1 MGAPYA
7 QVLRER
13 ILTAYDRGMTTKPI
27 AELFCVSPAWARRVK
42 QRRRESGQITHKPMG
57 GARLVKIDS
66 QKLHQLVA
74 QQPDATTRE
83 LHQRLGCVCCESAV
97 GMALK
102 RLGLTFKKRR
112 SMPASRIG
120 PTSPHVAPSGRASS
134 PAARRSV

>member
-7 QVLRER
+7 QDLRER
-13 ILTAYDRGMTTKPI
+13 ILAAYDRGMTTKPI

-57 GARLVKIDS
+57 GVRIVKIDS
-66 QKLHQLVA
+66 KKLRQLVA

-83 LHQRLGCVCCESAV
+83 LHRRLECRCCESAV
-97 GMALK
+97 GMALR

-112 SMPASRIG
+112 FMPANRIG
-120 PTSPHVAPSGRASS
+120 PTSPCAARSGRASS

>member
-7 QVLRER
+7 QDLRER
-13 ILTAYDRGMTTKPI
+13 ILAAYDRGMSTKPI
-27 AELFCVSPAWARRVK
+27 AQLFCVSPAWTRRVK

-57 GARLVKIDS
+57 DLRLVKIS
-66 QKLHQLVA
+66 LQRLRELVA

-83 LHQRLGCVCCESAV
+83 LHRRLACGCCESAV

-112 SMPASRIG
+112 CMPATRIA
-120 PTSPHVAPSGRASS
+120 PTSSHAAPTGRTSS